1 MLIYILTTK
10 YGFLHCNAKQ
20 KGKTAT
26 KYSLGTQEKHET
38 LMMINTVKIFLIS
51 LSILWLVFVHWL
63 YYHPLVRFFCP
74 FCLSESSN
82 IVTKIGLGD
91 TASLVGGPE
100 QGHYNKGKNWIYHAC
115 YTNPSVYPVM
125 AYPHENYH

>member
-1 MLIYILTTK
+1 
-10 YGFLHCNAKQ
+10 
-20 KGKTAT
+20 
-26 KYSLGTQEKHET
+26 
-38 LMMINTVKIFLIS
+38 MINTVKIFLIS

-115 YTNPSVYPVM
+115 YTPLP
-125 AYPHENYH
+125 